1 MLCRDRERLGE
12 ILGCARLRL
21 GQGVIVEQVG
31 SVSVNQSAATG
42 GGAQMSGSASSEKKG
57 GRRGAERDAQ
67 SEAVLPAPGKVFDV
81 DFVVRSSLALTPQ
94 QQPFFGV
101 RAFFAV
107 VGAGIDRSESVPHS
121 DGAKELS
128 YLMSAMEKRRT
139 RLQIMPRMS
148 LRFPSTTS
156 SGPMLVKWTPI
167 SLIRSSALTAFSIFC
182 TR

>member
-1 MLCRDRERLGE
+1 MQLSGERANRERYGRGE
-12 ILGCARLRL
+12 R
-21 GQGVIVEQVG
+21 
-31 SVSVNQSAATG
+31 
-42 GGAQMSGSASSEKKG
+42 KG
-57 GRRGAERDAQ
+57 DPQCEP
-67 SEAVLPAPGKVFDV
+67 VLPTPRKVFDV
-81 DFVVRSSLALTPQ
+81 DFVVRRSLALTPQ

-107 VGAGIDRSESVPHS
+107 GGAGGDRSESVPHS
-121 DGAKELS
+121 NGAPKGLS